1 MMTTLNDFISVD
13 GLFKHIY
20 THKQDLPFFGID
32 QSATMDNLLML
43 NYGDRL
49 LYQKL
54 TAFNIAQ
61 ISEMIVN
68 QYGSKWGA
76 LVEIDELNKLSAK
89 TRVVTETTT
98 NNETRN
104 NSRDDKNLISAYND
118 DALIVNDGSTSTGSD
133 DLTGMETRTLKD
145 ETIDLKTAYNNLSLS
160 SKNNIIDTVM
170 KDVVDFLTLSS
181 Y

>member
-1 MMTTLNDFISVD
+1 MTTLNDFISVD

-20 THKQDLPFFGID
+20 THKQGLSLFTIE
-32 QSATMDNLLML
+32 QSATMDSLLIL
-43 NYGDRL
+43 KYGERL

-68 QYGSKWGA
+68 QYGSKWDT
-76 LVEIDELNKLSAK
+76 LIEIGKLDKLS
-89 TRVVTETTT
+89 TNVRVVTETTT
-98 NNETRN
+98 NNEKRS

-160 SKNNIIDTVM
+160 DKNSILNTIM
-170 KDVVDFLTLSS
+170 KDVVDFLTLSI

>member
-1 MMTTLNDFISVD
+1 MTTLNDFISVD

-20 THKQDLPFFGID
+20 TIKQDLPFLNIE
-32 QSATMDNLLML
+32 QSATMDSLLML

-68 QYGSKWGA
+68 KYGIKWGM
-76 LVEIDELNKLSAK
+76 LVEIDRVDKLSTKA
-89 TRVVTETTT
+89 RVVTETTT
-98 NNETRN
+98 NKETRS

-133 DLTGMETRTLKD
+133 DLTGTETRTLKD
-145 ETIDLKTAYNNLSLS
+145 ETIDLKTVYNNLSLS
-160 SKNNIIDTVM
+160 DKNSILNTVM
-170 KDVVDFLTLSS
+170 KDVADFLTLSI